1 MGGYGNCAN
10 REMND
15 MEHDKDCMCHLC
27 LPGSTPPPNPPPAG
41 DKVEPTPNPSQEG
54 NKSRDYTR
62 AVYQNLMAVVEL
74 LDKKAPLPVSQK
86 QIQEEL
92 GLSKGVVYDI
102 CWNLCKRNWAEDMG
116 GGMVR
121 TKKVVGEKELLVG
134 RMVVKC
140 VKDIYGLDV

>member
-1 MGGYGNCAN
+1 MTDEIEEDEGSFEVTLADDKEANPSQEGNCGA
-10 REMND
+10 
-15 MEHDKDCMCHLC
+15 
-27 LPGSTPPPNPPPAG
+27 A
-41 DKVEPTPNPSQEG
+41 SQEG

-102 CWNLCKRNWAEDMG
+102 CWNLCARKWTEDLG
-116 GGMVR
+116 NGTVR
-121 TKKVVGEKELLVG
+121 AKSKFSKADEAIGKKVIAIINE
-134 RMVVKC
+134 
-140 VKDIYGLDV
+140 IYGVDFGGKFRP